1 MNHLKQFVEEWLSL
15 RGYSSS
21 SSSQEAE
28 ILQAAVAGIPRVAQA
43 IAAVPAEHRA
53 SAFDAAEHS
62 YLQTAKDL
70 GGADEFAENWAAVIM
85 RHLRAEVEQ
94 REAANR
100 KLVNALH
107 DALPPAD
114 TADVPEIRE

>member
-43 IAAVPAEHRA
+43 IAAIPAEHRA